1 MLPDKELIESVRRK
15 AHEYDKYSG
24 CSQAV
29 LLCLQ
34 EEFGIGNKESFRSAT
49 VFGGGVSYQGETCGA
64 LIGALMALGLAV
76 GREKMEDTPTY
87 RMAMPP
93 AIEICNRFKEE
104 VQSQL
109 GFSQSLTSSL
119 CKDIQRSI
127 YGRSFDMTNEEDY
140 QAFLDAG
147 AHGDEG
153 CPRVC
158 AIAAQVAAEK
168 IIEIIKRR
176 ENDGG

>member
-1 MLPDKELIESVRRK
+1 MLTDKEMIERVRRK
-15 AHEYDKYSG
+15 AYEYDKFSG

-29 LLCLQ
+29 LLSLQ
-34 EEFGIGNKESFRSAT
+34 EEFDIGSKESFKSAT

-64 LIGALMALGLAV
+64 LLGALMALGLV
-76 GREKMEDTPTY
+76 IGRTNMEDTPTY
-87 RMAMPP
+87 RAAMTP
-93 AIEICNRFKEE
+93 AIDICNRFKEE
-104 VQSQL
+104 MQSQL
-109 GFSQSLTSSL
+109 GFGQSLTSSL

-127 YGRSFDMTNEEDY
+127 YGRSFDMTNDEDY

-147 AHGDEG
+147 GHSDEG

-168 IIEIIKRR
+168 ILKIMKR
-176 ENDGG
+176 